1 MWQAN
6 RFVSLLIHILEG
18 FAWRTSTCGEVVAEF
33 GSPAVQLVEHPAP
46 GLHRKMF
53 MPGPGL
59 AHPKLWDERVHL
71 GVELHHHVVGVVM
84 VGGHVVARRMARGA
98 PEQID
103 AGRAQGVG
111 GDSVAG
117 SLPEL
122 EGDMVDARFRRLNEV
137 DDVVLPI
144 AGEEVCNSCNVVG
157 EPEAEKV
164 LEESR
169 QLVAFAG
176 EDRYVPE
183 AERRCAGLLEAG
195 RGSFDRIVELD
206 QKAARSLDLNQLGN
220 AGLVVGLDRSSKA
233 KFARVAG
240 EIVDRDVGLQ
250 VKAHMEQSLL
260 LGWTQDQVVVVVAD
274 REVDRSVVSP
284 RDLGALPR

>member
-1 MWQAN
+1 MWQAW
-6 RFVSLLIHILEG
+6 RSVLLLIHHLEG
-18 FAWRTSTCGEVVAEF
+18 FAWRSSTRGEVVAELS
-33 GSPAVQLVEHPAP
+33 SPGIQLVPAP

-59 AHPKLWDERVHL
+59 ENPEFWDERVHL
-71 GVELHHHVVGVVM
+71 GVELNYHLVGVVV
-84 VGGHVVARRMARGA
+84 VGGHVVARRVARGT

-111 GDSVAG
+111 GDGVAG
-117 SLPEL
+117 TLPEL
-122 EGDMVDARFRRLNEV
+122 EGDMVDARFRRLDDV
-137 DDVVLPI
+137 DHVVLPI
-144 AGEEVCNSCNVVG
+144 AGEEVCNPCNVVG

-164 LEESR
+164 LEESH

-195 RGSFDRIVELD
+195 RGSFDRTVELKH
-206 QKAARSLDLNQLGN
+206 KAARGLDLDQLGN
-220 AGLVVGLDRSSKA
+220 AGLAVGLDRSSKA

-240 EIVDRDVGLQ
+240 EIADRDVGL
-250 VKAHMEQSLL
+250 
-260 LGWTQDQVVVVVAD
+260 
-274 REVDRSVVSP
+274 
-284 RDLGALPR
+284 